1 MKTRLLGAGLTLSL
15 ALLTSTVVGKDP
27 SPKLYPGYK
36 ETILEAREV
45 ACVARVLEEM
55 NKRKLPYNRLQM
67 VIRSAGDIYSVLF
80 VENATKPTPNE
91 NDTAIEWHVRKR
103 DLKVE
108 GPIFQR

>member
-1 MKTRLLGAGLTLSL
+1 MKTPILCAVVMLCLSFY
-15 ALLTSTVVGKDP
+15 TSAVTGKKP
-27 SPKLYPGYK
+27 SSELYPGYK

-55 NKRKLPYNRLQM
+55 NKRKLSYNRLQM
-67 VIRSAGDIYSVLF
+67 VIRSAGDAYSILF
-80 VENATKPTPNE
+80 IENASAPSPKE
-91 NDTAIEWHVRKR
+91 NDSAIEWHVRKR

>member
-1 MKTRLLGAGLTLSL
+1 MKTRLLAALMLNL
-15 ALLTSTVVGKDP
+15 ALTATSVGKEP

-45 ACVARVLEEM
+45 ACVVRVLEEM
-55 NKRKLPYNRLQM
+55 NKHKLPYNRLQL

-80 VENATKPTPNE
+80 VKNANKPSPNE

-108 GPIFQR
+108 GPIFQK